1 MNRLIPLLLPLILLV
16 SACAPQ
22 AKVVRPDWQN
32 PSHKLVNDQIVPLL
46 QAAGRNP
53 AACKVFFIDS
63 EKINA
68 LSAGECRFGFT
79 MGLVNT
85 GDAQFIRGIAAH
97 EVAHE
102 VLGHADKRKAAIATE
117 QIIRTGVSLIPGV
130 GGLIATSAVLVAGML
145 ALPAY
150 SRSQE
155 AEADS
160 KAVEILRSA
169 KEPDSAGTM
178 AYSFRR
184 LLAHA
189 GAKGGGLL
197 DSHPGTAERL
207 DAMLALQRQDIAAVT
222 SSGPTT
228 AAGPT
233 LGTEV
238 TSATPAAPSPTVV
251 QPADTAAH
259 PSAKDAVNT
268 DRSAG
273 GNAART
279 SPPIANETAMVAPGP
294 RKVQSAG
301 QITDLGLKTDIRS
314 LGHGNQS
321 AVVLIYQEGSSYSER
336 VEGYLHQVAGR
347 FADRAVFFRVEVS
360 AADLDLIG
368 PEPRTTP
375 ILCVVQDGRERARI
389 TGLPTRIAGKSP
401 EEALADWLAEHLDP
415 PTD

>member
-1 MNRLIPLLLPLILLV
+1 M
-16 SACAPQ
+16 
-22 AKVVRPDWQN
+22 
-32 PSHKLVNDQIVPLL
+32 KL
-46 QAAGRNP
+46 
-53 AACKVFFIDS
+53 
-63 EKINA
+63 
-68 LSAGECRFGFT
+68 
-79 MGLVNT
+79 
-85 GDAQFIRGIAAH
+85 IRGLGAH
-97 EVAHE
+97 EIGHE
-102 VLGHADKRKAAIATE
+102 VLGHADKRKAAVATE
-117 QIIRTGVSLIPGV
+117 QVIRTGVSLIPGV

-169 KEPDSAGTM
+169 KERDPAGTM

-222 SSGPTT
+222 SSGPAT
-228 AAGPT
+228 AVGPT

-238 TSATPAAPSPTVV
+238 TSATPPAPSPTWESTRWVV
-251 QPADTAAH
+251 QPADIAAH

-268 DRSAG
+268 DLSAG
-273 GNAART
+273 GDAARP

-301 QITDLGLKTDIRS
+301 QITDLGLKMDIHS

-336 VEGYLHQVAGR
+336 VEGYLHQVAER

-401 EEALADWLAEHLDP
+401 EEALADWLAEHLDR